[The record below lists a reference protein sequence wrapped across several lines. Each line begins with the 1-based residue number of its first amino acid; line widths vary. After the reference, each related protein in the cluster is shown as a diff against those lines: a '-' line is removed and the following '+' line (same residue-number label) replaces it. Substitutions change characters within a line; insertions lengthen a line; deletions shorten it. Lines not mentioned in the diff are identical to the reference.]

1 MNILDY
7 VIMIFLELPLG
18 ALCGSFMLGN
28 ILLSIFFSFN
38 FAKTMESKGYVKNIK
53 KLKKSIWYTIIVQS
67 ILTILLLSVI
77 YLKLP
82 SNFWGFTLAFVFT
95 GFCVLKD
102 NTQNKTNNAI
112 DFIKANSD
120 CFYIDKIS
128 KDFKTDC
135 ENKWGDHYDNGN
147 N

>member
-1 MNILDY
+1 MNIWDY

-38 FAKTMESKGYVKNIK
+38 FAKVMESKGYVKNIK

-67 ILTILLLSVI
+67 LLTILLLSVI
-77 YLKLP
+77 YFKLP
-82 SNFWGFTLAFVFT
+82 SNFLGFTLAFVFT
-95 GFCVLKD
+95 GFFVLKD

-120 CFYIDKIS
+120 CFYMDKILE
-128 KDFKTDC
+128 DFKADC
-135 ENKWGDHYDNGN
+135 ESKRGDYYDNGN